1 VTDRALWGRTAI
13 VGIGESDYADVY
25 RGEPRTKID
34 LAIEAA
40 KRAIADAGIAKGDV
54 DGLVV
59 GGMAMY
65 DPFMYRTGLQDVRF
79 LSHYPLAG
87 RLCPQALAQAV
98 MAVHHGMAN
107 YVLLFNAV
115 NFKSGG
121 QRFGGDTTAYDDM
134 GMGRI
139 GPMYDLA
146 YGMTSPGAQ
155 YALLWSRYL
164 HLYGGT
170 DTDLA
175 AVAMSTRQWA
185 SMNPNAT
192 FQDPLS
198 LEEYVG
204 APYIAEPLRRF
215 DYCLVSDG
223 CAAYVVTAT
232 ERAKDSPQPPVL
244 VGSLASR
251 ANVRPYYASEDF
263 WTSACE
269 SLKRD
274 LFAPADITLED
285 IDMLQIYDNFSPAVI
300 WALEG
305 LGFVPRGEGLKWVQE
320 GRCAPGGEL
329 PVNTAG
335 GMLSEA
341 YLQGW
346 NAHVEAVRQLRGEA
360 GHRQIVDCHHA
371 LYIGL
376 SAVPGATLLFADR

>member
-13 VGIGESDYADVY
+13 VGIGESDYGQLY
-25 RGEPRTKID
+25 RSQPKSKAEM
-34 LAIEAA
+34 AIEAVQ
-40 KRAIADAGIAKGDV
+40 RAIVDAGINKEDV

-59 GGMAMY
+59 GGLPMY
-65 DPFMYRTGLQDVRF
+65 DPFMYRAGMQDVRF
-79 LSHYPLAG
+79 LAHYPLAG

-98 MAVHHGMAN
+98 LAVHHGMAN
-107 YVLLFNAV
+107 YVVLFNVV
-115 NFKSGG
+115 NFRGARR
-121 QRFGGDTTAYDDM
+121 QFGGDAAASEEM
-134 GMGRI
+134 GMGSL

-164 HLYGGT
+164 ALYGGT
-170 DTDLA
+170 DADLA
-175 AVAMSTRQWA
+175 AIAVGTRQWA
-185 SMNPNAT
+185 TMNPNAT
-192 FQDPLS
+192 FQDPLTI
-198 LEEYVG
+198 EEYLE
-204 APYIAEPLRRF
+204 APYIAEPLRLF

-223 CAAYVVTAT
+223 CAAYVITTA
-232 ERAKDSPQPPVL
+232 ERAADLPHPPVL

-263 WTSACE
+263 WADACA

-285 IDMLQIYDNFSPAVI
+285 VDALQVYDNFSPAVI

-305 LGFVPRGEGLKWVQE
+305 FGFTARGEGLKWVQN

-329 PVNTAG
+329 PLNTAG

-346 NAHVEAVRQLRGEA
+346 NAHIEAVRQLRHEA
-360 GHRQIVDCHHA
+360 GGRQIQDCHHV
-371 LYIGL
+371 LYLGL
-376 SAVPGATLLFADR
+376 SAVPGATLLFRAR

>member
-13 VGIGESDYADVY
+13 VGIGESDYGKLY
-25 RGEPRTKID
+25 RSEPRSKAD
-34 LAIEAA
+34 MAIEAVQ
-40 KRAIADAGIAKGDV
+40 RAILDAGIQKGDV
-54 DGLVV
+54 DGLIVS
-59 GGMAMY
+59 GMPMY
-65 DPFMYRTGLQDVRF
+65 DPFMYRAGMQEVRF
-79 LSHYPLAG
+79 LAHYPLGG
-87 RLCPQALAQAV
+87 RLCPQALAHAV
-98 MAVHHGMAN
+98 LAVHHGMAN
-107 YVLLFNAV
+107 YVVLFNAV
-115 NFKSGG
+115 DFRGASR
-121 QRFGGDTTAYDDM
+121 RFGGDTEGHADM
-134 GMGRI
+134 GTGPL

-164 HLYGGT
+164 ALYGGT

-175 AVAMSTRQWA
+175 AIAVGTRRWA

-192 FQDPLS
+192 FQDPLTV
-198 LEEYVG
+198 EEYLE
-204 APYIAEPLRRF
+204 APYIAEPLRLF

-223 CAAYVVTAT
+223 CAAYVITT
-232 ERAKDSPQPPVL
+232 SERAADSPHPPVL

-251 ANVRPYYASEDF
+251 ANIRPYYASEDF
-263 WTSACE
+263 WAEACA

-274 LFAPADITLED
+274 LFGPADITLED
-285 IDMLQIYDNFSPAVI
+285 VDVLQVYDNFSPAVV

-305 LGFVPRGEGLKWVQE
+305 LGIAPRGEGLQWVQG

-346 NAHVEAVRQLRGEA
+346 NAHVEAVRQLRGHA
-360 GHRQIVDCHHA
+360 GDRQVEDCHHV
-371 LYIGL
+371 LYVGL
-376 SAVPGATLLFADR
+376 SAVPGATLLFRDR